1 VIPYRYC
8 PFCATELQTRRIPE
22 DGPERRVCSA
32 CGFIQWGNS
41 KPTSAGIILDGRGRV
56 LLGRRNIEPFRGWWD
71 LPGGFL
77 EVAEHPEDGLRR
89 EIREECG
96 IEVTD
101 LRFVGVFLDV
111 YPDKVSEA
119 THDLLNFYYE
129 CRAAGTPVGADDIE
143 DLLWF
148 PPGEVPVDEV
158 AFAANR
164 AALRAWL
171 ADSHKGTATRGDE

>member
-1 VIPYRYC
+1 MIRYRYC
-8 PFCATELQTRRIPE
+8 PFCSTELQTRRIPE

-41 KPTSAGIILDGRGRV
+41 KPTSAGIILDAGGRV
-56 LLGRRNIEPFRGWWD
+56 LLGRRNIEPWNGWWD

-77 EVAEHPEDGLRR
+77 EAAEHPEDGLRR
-89 EIREECG
+89 EVREECG

-101 LRFVGVFLDV
+101 LRLVGVFLDE
-111 YPDKVSEA
+111 YPDRVGEG

-129 CRAAGTPVGADDIE
+129 CRAVGEPVGADDIGE
-143 DLLWF
+143 LRWF
-148 PPGEVPVDEV
+148 DPAAVPVDEV

-171 ADSHKGTATRGDE
+171 DPREGVATRGDE